1 MVLCQVFIRNVKPKS
16 AYWHF
21 NSVLTF
27 DRKFREVFIY
37 FWDVFRQRK
46 NDFSSLRQWWD
57 HGKTEI
63 KLLCQQHT
71 LNVTRDITRSMK
83 DLEIDIVELEN
94 LGESTGDRGHNEVLK
109 IKKLALADLL
119 ESKVQGALV
128 RSRFQANA
136 EMDVPSS
143 YFFSLERKNGQK
155 RVIHTLLSDTGQ
167 EIVEPGQIRRRAV
180 EFYTS
185 LYSSESSS
193 SYSLL

>member
-1 MVLCQVFIRNVKPKS
+1 MLTGILTVLP
-16 AYWHF
+16 
-21 NSVLTF
+21 F

-94 LGESTGDRGHNEVLK
+94 LSESTGDRGHIEVLK

-128 RSRFQANA
+128 RSRFQAMS

-143 YFFSLERKNGQK
+143 YFFGLERKNGQK
-155 RVIHTLLSDTGQ
+155 
-167 EIVEPGQIRRRAV
+167 
-180 EFYTS
+180 
-185 LYSSESSS
+185 
-193 SYSLL
+193 